1 MEGLH
6 YILVILVIVAIVC
19 AQIYIYLNTKK
30 KIAAFKSIF
39 PKSISSYSIVEID
52 IPTSVKEEDYNEEQ
66 EDDDEYEED
75 GYDDYVSVSQIEVSP
90 KNATFTEICNALNM
104 YLQKNKGAASDFHLM
119 KDVVERYCDAEEE
132 EISVQQPIPLYL
144 GLMGTMV
151 GIIVGIGF
159 IAFSGGL
166 SSDQLMGNITSLMTC
181 VAIAMGA
188 SLVGIFC
195 TTLISWN
202 SKSATTEVEANKNR
216 FYSWLQTELLPVLS
230 GNAVNALYLL
240 QQNLTTFNKTF
251 QSNISGLDN
260 ALAKVV
266 ESSKE
271 QTELISL
278 IKDIDIK
285 RVAQANITVLKE
297 LKECTGEIAV
307 FNRYLHNVSEY
318 LTAVNDLNGNI
329 NEHLNRTRAIE
340 QMGEFFEREI
350 NQVQAR
356 EQYINQVVAN
366 VDNVL
371 RRTVESL
378 EESTRERIT
387 ALRNNS
393 VSEFD
398 ALLQHY
404 ANQKEEFEQLMQ
416 GQREELAARSEE
428 TITLMKEIKNLADT
442 KSVMSQILD
451 ATKNQTIMLERLS
464 NGLRNHSNTPNA
476 VGEVESSKIEFPKS
490 ITYMVGAIMVIAVM
504 AFGLYVYNS
513 FVVKPK
519 VEVVSMISQ
528 NSQQF
533 QSAKSQVTGTEHIN
547 TSPVGSDTVQIQ

>member
-1 MEGLH
+1 MEWH
-6 YILVILVIVAIVC
+6 YILVIMVIVAIIGF
-19 AQIYIYLNTKK
+19 QIYIYLNTKK
-30 KIAAFKSIF
+30 KIDAFKSIF
-39 PKSISSYSIVEID
+39 PQSTSSYSIIEIEV
-52 IPTSVKEEDYNEEQ
+52 PTNEEYEDNKNAEYDDEEDEYDE
-66 EDDDEYEED
+66 DEY
-75 GYDDYVSVSQIEVSP
+75 DDFVNVSQIKVTA
-90 KNATFTEICNALNM
+90 KNPTLNEICNALNM

-159 IAFSGGL
+159 IAVSGGL
-166 SSDQLMGNITSLMTC
+166 SSTSLMDNITSLMTC
-181 VAIAMGA
+181 VAIAMAA

-202 SKSATTEVEANKNR
+202 SKSATTKVEADKNR

-240 QQNLTTFNKTF
+240 QQNLTTFNQTF
-251 QSNISGLDN
+251 QSNISGLDK

-297 LKECTGEIAV
+297 LKECTGEIEV

-318 LTAVNDLNGNI
+318 LTAVNELNGNI
-329 NEHLNRTRAIE
+329 NEHLNRTYAIE

-387 ALRNNS
+387 TLRNNS

-404 ANQKEEFEQLMQ
+404 AQQKTEFERQLQ
-416 GQREELAARSEE
+416 EQREEFAARSEE
-428 TITLMKEIKNLADT
+428 TITLMKEIKNLAEV
-442 KSVMSQILD
+442 KSVMSQVLE
-451 ATKNQTIMLERLS
+451 ATKNQTAAIGRLVNS
-464 NGLRNHSNTPNA
+464 LKNQPNGSYTQTA
-476 VGEVESSKIEFPKS
+476 VEPTSFNPKIELPRS
-490 ITYMVGAIMVIAVM
+490 IVYMVAVITISAV
-504 AFGLYVYNS
+504 ASLGIYIYTT
-513 FVVKPK
+513 FVEKPK
-519 VEVVSMISQ
+519 VTTITNKPISKQASIVV
-528 NSQQF
+528 
-533 QSAKSQVTGTEHIN
+533 GTDS
-547 TSPVGSDTVQIQ
+547 TSL

>member
-1 MEGLH
+1 MGLH
-6 YILVILVIVAIVC
+6 YIIVVLVIMAIIVF
-19 AQIYIYLNTKK
+19 QIYIYLNTNK
-30 KIAAFKSIF
+30 KIDAFKSIF
-39 PKSISSYSIVEID
+39 PQSTSSYSIIELE
-52 IPTSVKEEDYNEEQ
+52 IPTRNENEEY
-66 EDDDEYEED
+66 ENEKDVSDEDEYKD
-75 GYDDYVSVSQIEVSP
+75 VVNVLQIKVN
-90 KNATFTEICNALNM
+90 KNNPTLDEICNALNM

-159 IAFSGGL
+159 IAVSGGL
-166 SSDQLMGNITSLMTC
+166 SSTTLMDNITSLMTC
-181 VAIAMGA
+181 VAIAMAA

-202 SKSATTEVEANKNR
+202 SKSATTKVETNKNR

-240 QQNLTTFNKTF
+240 QQNLTTFNQTF
-251 QSNISGLDN
+251 QSNISGLDK

-278 IKDIDIK
+278 IKDIDIE
-285 RVAQANITVLKE
+285 RVAQANIIVLRE
-297 LKECTGEIAV
+297 LNECTGEIAV

-318 LTAVNDLNGNI
+318 LTAVNELNGNI
-329 NEHLNRTRAIE
+329 NEHLNRTHAIE

-387 ALRNNS
+387 VLRNNS

-404 ANQKEEFEQLMQ
+404 EQQKVEFERQLQ
-416 GQREELAARSEE
+416 EQREEFAARSEE
-428 TITLMKEIKNLADT
+428 TITLMKEIKNLAEV
-442 KSVMSQILD
+442 KSVMSQVLE
-451 ATKNQTIMLERLS
+451 ATKNQTAVIDRLANS
-464 NGLRNHSNTPNA
+464 LKNHSNGSYAQTA
-476 VGEVESSKIEFPKS
+476 VGTTSFNPKFELPRS
-490 ITYMVGAIMVIAVM
+490 IVYMVAVITISAV
-504 AFGLYVYNS
+504 ASLGIYIYTT
-513 FVVKPK
+513 FVEKPK
-519 VEVVSMISQ
+519 VTTMTNRPISKQTSSIVVTDS
-528 NSQQF
+528 
-533 QSAKSQVTGTEHIN
+533 
-547 TSPVGSDTVQIQ
+547 TSR

>member
-39 PKSISSYSIVEID
+39 PKSISSYSIVGID

-75 GYDDYVSVSQIEVSP
+75 GYDDYVSVSQIEVSS

-476 VGEVESSKIEFPKS
+476 VGDVESSKIEFPKS

-504 AFGLYVYNS
+504 ALGLYVYNS

-519 VEVVSMISQ
+519 VEVVSTISQ
-528 NSQQF
+528 NSQQI
-533 QSAKSQVTGTEHIN
+533 QSAKSQMTGTKHMN
-547 TSPVGSDTVQIQ
+547 TSSVGSDTVQIQ

>member
-1 MEGLH
+1 MEWH
-6 YILVILVIVAIVC
+6 YILVIMVIVAIIGF
-19 AQIYIYLNTKK
+19 QIYIYLNTKK
-30 KIAAFKSIF
+30 KIDAFKSIF
-39 PKSISSYSIVEID
+39 PQSTSSYSIIEIEV
-52 IPTSVKEEDYNEEQ
+52 PTNEEYEDNKNAEYDDEEDEYDE
-66 EDDDEYEED
+66 DEYED
-75 GYDDYVSVSQIEVSP
+75 FVNVSQIKVTA
-90 KNATFTEICNALNM
+90 KNPTLNEICNALNM

-159 IAFSGGL
+159 IAVSGGL
-166 SSDQLMGNITSLMTC
+166 SSTSLMDNITSLMTC
-181 VAIAMGA
+181 VAIAMAA

-202 SKSATTEVEANKNR
+202 SKSATTKVEADKNR

-240 QQNLTTFNKTF
+240 QQNLTTFNQTF
-251 QSNISGLDN
+251 QSNISGLDK

-318 LTAVNDLNGNI
+318 LTAVNELNGNI
-329 NEHLNRTRAIE
+329 NEHLNRTHAIE

-398 ALLQHY
+398 ALLRHY
-404 ANQKEEFEQLMQ
+404 AEQKEEFERMMQ
-416 GQREELAARSEE
+416 GQREEFAARSEE
-428 TITLMKEIKNLADT
+428 TITLMKEIKNLAEV
-442 KSVMSQILD
+442 KSVMSQVLE
-451 ATKNQTIMLERLS
+451 ATKNQTAAIERLANSLKNQS
-464 NGLRNHSNTPNA
+464 NGSYAQTT
-476 VGEVESSKIEFPKS
+476 VETTSFNPKIELPRS
-490 ITYMVGAIMVIAVM
+490 IVYMVAVITISAV
-504 AFGLYVYNS
+504 ASLGIYIYTT
-513 FVVKPK
+513 FVEKPK
-519 VEVVSMISQ
+519 VTTITNKSISKQASTVV
-528 NSQQF
+528 
-533 QSAKSQVTGTEHIN
+533 GTDS
-547 TSPVGSDTVQIQ
+547 TSL

>member
-1 MEGLH
+1 MELH
-6 YILVILVIVAIVC
+6 YILVVMVIVAIIGF
-19 AQIYIYLNTKK
+19 QIYIYLNTKK
-30 KIAAFKSIF
+30 KIDAFKSIF
-39 PKSISSYSIVEID
+39 PQSTSSYSIIEIEV
-52 IPTSVKEEDYNEEQ
+52 PTNEEYEDNKNAEYDDEEDEYDE
-66 EDDDEYEED
+66 DEYED
-75 GYDDYVSVSQIEVSP
+75 FVNVSQIKVTA
-90 KNATFTEICNALNM
+90 KNPTLNEICNALNM

-119 KDVVERYCDAEEE
+119 KDVVERYCDAEEV

-159 IAFSGGL
+159 IAVSGGL
-166 SSDQLMGNITSLMTC
+166 SSTSLMDNITSLMTC
-181 VAIAMGA
+181 VAIAMAA

-202 SKSATTEVEANKNR
+202 SKSATTKVEADKNR

-240 QQNLTTFNKTF
+240 QQNLTTFNQTF
-251 QSNISGLDN
+251 QSNISGLDK

-318 LTAVNDLNGNI
+318 LTAVNELNGNI
-329 NEHLNRTRAIE
+329 NEHLNRTHAIE

-404 ANQKEEFEQLMQ
+404 AQQKTEFERQLQ
-416 GQREELAARSEE
+416 EQREEFAARSEE
-428 TITLMKEIKNLADT
+428 TITLMKEIKNLAEV
-442 KSVMSQILD
+442 KSVMSQVLE
-451 ATKNQTIMLERLS
+451 ATKNQTAAIERLANS
-464 NGLRNHSNTPNA
+464 LKNQPNGSYTQTA
-476 VGEVESSKIEFPKS
+476 VEPTSFNPKIELPRS
-490 ITYMVGAIMVIAVM
+490 IVYMVAVITISAV
-504 AFGLYVYNS
+504 ASLGIYIYTT
-513 FVVKPK
+513 FVEKPK
-519 VEVVSMISQ
+519 VTTITNKPISKQASTVV
-528 NSQQF
+528 
-533 QSAKSQVTGTEHIN
+533 GTDS
-547 TSPVGSDTVQIQ
+547 TSL

>member
-1 MEGLH
+1 MEWH
-6 YILVILVIVAIVC
+6 YILVIMVIVAIIGF
-19 AQIYIYLNTKK
+19 QIYIYLNTKK
-30 KIAAFKSIF
+30 KIDAFKSIF
-39 PKSISSYSIVEID
+39 PQSTSSYSIIEIEV
-52 IPTSVKEEDYNEEQ
+52 PTNEEYEDNKNAEYDDEEDEYDE
-66 EDDDEYEED
+66 DEYED
-75 GYDDYVSVSQIEVSP
+75 FVNVSQIKVTA
-90 KNATFTEICNALNM
+90 KNPTLNEICNALNM

-159 IAFSGGL
+159 IAVSGGL
-166 SSDQLMGNITSLMTC
+166 SSTSLMDNITSLMTC
-181 VAIAMGA
+181 VAIAMAA

-202 SKSATTEVEANKNR
+202 SKSATTKVETDKNR

-240 QQNLTTFNKTF
+240 QQNLTTFNQTF
-251 QSNISGLDN
+251 QSNISGLDK

-297 LKECTGEIAV
+297 LKECTGEIEV

-318 LTAVNDLNGNI
+318 LTAVNELNGNI
-329 NEHLNRTRAIE
+329 NEHLNRTHAIE

-387 ALRNNS
+387 TLRNNS

-404 ANQKEEFEQLMQ
+404 AQQKTEFERQLQ
-416 GQREELAARSEE
+416 EQREEFAARSEE
-428 TITLMKEIKNLADT
+428 TITLMKEIKNLAEV
-442 KSVMSQILD
+442 KSVMSQVLE
-451 ATKNQTIMLERLS
+451 ATKNQTAAIERLANS
-464 NGLRNHSNTPNA
+464 LKNQPNGSYTQTA
-476 VGEVESSKIEFPKS
+476 VEPTSFNPKIELPRS
-490 ITYMVGAIMVIAVM
+490 IVYMVAVITISAV
-504 AFGLYVYNS
+504 ASLGIYIYTT
-513 FVVKPK
+513 FVEKPK
-519 VEVVSMISQ
+519 VTTITNKPISKQASIVV
-528 NSQQF
+528 
-533 QSAKSQVTGTEHIN
+533 GTDS
-547 TSPVGSDTVQIQ
+547 TSL

>member
-1 MEGLH
+1 MELH
-6 YILVILVIVAIVC
+6 YILVVLVIVAIIGF
-19 AQIYIYLNTKK
+19 QIYIYLNTKK
-30 KIAAFKSIF
+30 KIDSFKSIF
-39 PKSISSYSIVEID
+39 PQSTSSYSIIELEV
-52 IPTSVKEEDYNEEQ
+52 PVSNEY
-66 EDDDEYEED
+66 EDDEECYSIDDEEEGFDEDEYED
-75 GYDDYVSVSQIEVSP
+75 FVNVSQIKVTA
-90 KNATFTEICNALNM
+90 KNPTLNEICNALNM

-159 IAFSGGL
+159 IAVSGGL
-166 SSDQLMGNITSLMTC
+166 SSTSLMDNITSLMTC
-181 VAIAMGA
+181 VAIAMSA

-202 SKSATTEVEANKNR
+202 SKSATTKVEADKNR

-240 QQNLTTFNKTF
+240 QQNLTTFNQTF
-251 QSNISGLDN
+251 QSNISGLDK

-318 LTAVNDLNGNI
+318 LTAVNELNGNI
-329 NEHLNRTRAIE
+329 NEHLNRTHAIE

-398 ALLQHY
+398 ALLRHY
-404 ANQKEEFEQLMQ
+404 AEQKEEFERMMQ
-416 GQREELAARSEE
+416 GQREEFAARSEE
-428 TITLMKEIKNLADT
+428 TITLMKEIKNLAEV
-442 KSVMSQILD
+442 KSVMSQVLE
-451 ATKNQTIMLERLS
+451 ATKNQTAAIERLANS
-464 NGLRNHSNTPNA
+464 LKNQPNGSYTQTA
-476 VGEVESSKIEFPKS
+476 VEPTSFNPKIELPRS
-490 ITYMVGAIMVIAVM
+490 IVYMVAVITISAVTSL
-504 AFGLYVYNS
+504 GIYIYTT
-513 FVVKPK
+513 FVEKPK
-519 VEVVSMISQ
+519 VTTITNKSISKQASTVV
-528 NSQQF
+528 
-533 QSAKSQVTGTEHIN
+533 VTDS
-547 TSPVGSDTVQIQ
+547 TSL

>member
-1 MEGLH
+1 MGLH
-6 YILVILVIVAIVC
+6 YIIVVLVIMAIIVF
-19 AQIYIYLNTKK
+19 QIYIYLNTNK
-30 KIAAFKSIF
+30 KIDAFKSIF
-39 PKSISSYSIVEID
+39 PQSTSSYSIIELE
-52 IPTSVKEEDYNEEQ
+52 IPTRNENEEY
-66 EDDDEYEED
+66 ENEKDVSDEDEYKD
-75 GYDDYVSVSQIEVSP
+75 VVNVLQIKVN
-90 KNATFTEICNALNM
+90 KNNPTLDEICNALNM

-159 IAFSGGL
+159 IAVSGGL
-166 SSDQLMGNITSLMTC
+166 SSTSFMDNITSLMTC
-181 VAIAMGA
+181 VAIAMAA

-202 SKSATTEVEANKNR
+202 SKSATTKVETDKNR

-240 QQNLTTFNKTF
+240 QQNLTTFNQTF
-251 QSNISGLDN
+251 QSNISGLDK

-278 IKDIDIK
+278 IKDIDIE
-285 RVAQANITVLKE
+285 RVAQANIIVLRE
-297 LKECTGEIAV
+297 LNECTGEIAV

-318 LTAVNDLNGNI
+318 LTVVNDLNGNI
-329 NEHLNRTRAIE
+329 NEHLNRTHAIE

-387 ALRNNS
+387 ELRNNS

-404 ANQKEEFEQLMQ
+404 AQQKTEFERQLQ
-416 GQREELAARSEE
+416 EQREEFAARSEE
-428 TITLMKEIKNLADT
+428 TITLMKEIKNLAEV
-442 KSVMSQILD
+442 KSVMSQVLE
-451 ATKNQTIMLERLS
+451 ATKNQTAAIERLANS
-464 NGLRNHSNTPNA
+464 LKNQPNGSYTQTT
-476 VGEVESSKIEFPKS
+476 VETTSFNPKIELPKS
-490 ITYMVGAIMVIAVM
+490 IVYMVAVITISAV
-504 AFGLYVYNS
+504 ASLGIYIYTT
-513 FVVKPK
+513 FVEKPK
-519 VEVVSMISQ
+519 VTTMTNRPISKQTSTIVVTDS
-528 NSQQF
+528 
-533 QSAKSQVTGTEHIN
+533 
-547 TSPVGSDTVQIQ
+547 TSR

>member
-1 MEGLH
+1 MEWH
-6 YILVILVIVAIVC
+6 YILVIMVIVAIIGF
-19 AQIYIYLNTKK
+19 QIYIYLNTKK
-30 KIAAFKSIF
+30 KIDAFKSIF
-39 PKSISSYSIVEID
+39 PQSTSSYSIIEIEV
-52 IPTSVKEEDYNEEQ
+52 PTNEEYEDNKNAEYDDEEDEYDE
-66 EDDDEYEED
+66 DEYED
-75 GYDDYVSVSQIEVSP
+75 FVNVSQIKVTA
-90 KNATFTEICNALNM
+90 KNPTLNEICNALNM

-159 IAFSGGL
+159 IAVSGGL
-166 SSDQLMGNITSLMTC
+166 SSTSLMDNITSLMTC
-181 VAIAMGA
+181 VAIAMAA

-202 SKSATTEVEANKNR
+202 SKSATTKVEADKNR

-240 QQNLTTFNKTF
+240 QQNLTTFNQTF
-251 QSNISGLDN
+251 QSNISGLDK

-297 LKECTGEIAV
+297 LKECTGEIEV

-318 LTAVNDLNGNI
+318 LTAVNELNGNI
-329 NEHLNRTRAIE
+329 NEHLNRTHAIE

-387 ALRNNS
+387 TLRNNS

-404 ANQKEEFEQLMQ
+404 AQQKTEFERQLQ
-416 GQREELAARSEE
+416 EQREEFAARSEE
-428 TITLMKEIKNLADT
+428 TITLMKEIKNLAEV
-442 KSVMSQILD
+442 KSVMSQVLE
-451 ATKNQTIMLERLS
+451 ATKNQTAAIERLANS
-464 NGLRNHSNTPNA
+464 LKNQPNGSYTQTA
-476 VGEVESSKIEFPKS
+476 VEPTSFNPKIELPRS
-490 ITYMVGAIMVIAVM
+490 IVYMVAVITISAV
-504 AFGLYVYNS
+504 ASLGIYIYTT
-513 FVVKPK
+513 FVEKPK
-519 VEVVSMISQ
+519 VTTITNKPISKQASIVV
-528 NSQQF
+528 
-533 QSAKSQVTGTEHIN
+533 GTDS
-547 TSPVGSDTVQIQ
+547 TSL

>member
-19 AQIYIYLNTKK
+19 AQIYIYLNTQK
-30 KIAAFKSIF
+30 KIEAFKSIF
-39 PKSISSYSIVEID
+39 PKSISSYSIVEME
-52 IPTSVKEEDYNEEQ
+52 IPTSLKEEDLNEEQ
-66 EDDDEYEED
+66 EDNDEYEED
-75 GYDDYVSVSQIEVSP
+75 SYDGFVSVSQIKVSTE
-90 KNATFTEICNALNM
+90 NTTFAEICNALNM

-166 SSDQLMGNITSLMTC
+166 SSDELMGNITSLMTC

-195 TTLISWN
+195 TTLISWK
-202 SKSATTEVEANKNR
+202 SKSATTEVEGNKNR

-240 QQNLTTFNKTF
+240 QQNLTTFNQTF

-285 RVAQANITVLKE
+285 RVAQANITILKE
-297 LKECTGEIAV
+297 LKSCTDEITV
-307 FNRYLHNVSEY
+307 FNKYLHNVSGY
-318 LTAVNDLNGNI
+318 LAAVNALNDNI
-329 NEHLNRTRAIE
+329 NEHLNRTHAIE

-366 VDNVL
+366 IDNLL
-371 RRTVESL
+371 RRTFDTLS
-378 EESTRERIT
+378 ESTRESVT
-387 ALRNNS
+387 TLKNNS
-393 VSEFD
+393 VAEFD

-404 ANQKEEFEQLMQ
+404 ARQKEEFETLMQ
-416 GQREELAARSEE
+416 NQREELVARSQE

-464 NGLRNHSNTPNA
+464 NSIKQQPNTDYA
-476 VGEVESSKIEFPKS
+476 VEDVVSSKVEFPKS
-490 ITYMVGAIMVIAVM
+490 IVYMVASITVGVFAALGIYI
-504 AFGLYVYNS
+504 YNTF
-513 FVVKPK
+513 FV
-519 VEVVSMISQ
+519 
-528 NSQQF
+528 
-533 QSAKSQVTGTEHIN
+533 
-547 TSPVGSDTVQIQ
+547 

>member
-1 MEGLH
+1 MELH
-6 YILVILVIVAIVC
+6 YILVVMVIVAIIGF
-19 AQIYIYLNTKK
+19 QIYIYLNTKK
-30 KIAAFKSIF
+30 KIDAFKSIF
-39 PKSISSYSIVEID
+39 PQSTSSYSIIEIEV
-52 IPTSVKEEDYNEEQ
+52 PTNEEYEDNKNAEYDDEEDEYDE
-66 EDDDEYEED
+66 DEYED
-75 GYDDYVSVSQIEVSP
+75 FVNVSQIKVTA
-90 KNATFTEICNALNM
+90 KNPTLNEICNALNM

-159 IAFSGGL
+159 IAVSGGL
-166 SSDQLMGNITSLMTC
+166 SSTSLMDNITSLMTC
-181 VAIAMGA
+181 VAIAMAA

-202 SKSATTEVEANKNR
+202 SKSATTKVEADKNR

-240 QQNLTTFNKTF
+240 QQNLTTFNQTF
-251 QSNISGLDN
+251 QSNISGLDK

-318 LTAVNDLNGNI
+318 LTAVNELNGNI
-329 NEHLNRTRAIE
+329 NEHLNRTHAIE

-398 ALLQHY
+398 ALLRHY
-404 ANQKEEFEQLMQ
+404 AEQKEEFERMMQ
-416 GQREELAARSEE
+416 GQREEFAARSEE
-428 TITLMKEIKNLADT
+428 TITLMKEIKNLAEV
-442 KSVMSQILD
+442 KSVMSQVLE
-451 ATKNQTIMLERLS
+451 ATKNQTAAIERLANSLKNQS
-464 NGLRNHSNTPNA
+464 NGLSTQTA
-476 VGEVESSKIEFPKS
+476 VDTTGFSPKIELPKS
-490 ITYMVGAIMVIAVM
+490 MVYMVAVITISAV
-504 AFGLYVYNS
+504 ASLGIYIYTT
-513 FVVKPK
+513 FVEKPK
-519 VEVVSMISQ
+519 VTTMTNGSISKQANTIVVTDS
-528 NSQQF
+528 
-533 QSAKSQVTGTEHIN
+533 
-547 TSPVGSDTVQIQ
+547 TSL

>member
-1 MEGLH
+1 MEWH
-6 YILVILVIVAIVC
+6 YILVIMVIVAIIGF
-19 AQIYIYLNTKK
+19 QIYIYLNTKK
-30 KIAAFKSIF
+30 KIDAFKSIF
-39 PKSISSYSIVEID
+39 PQSTSSYSIIEIEV
-52 IPTSVKEEDYNEEQ
+52 PTNEEYEDNKNAEYDDEEDEY
-66 EDDDEYEED
+66 DEYEYED
-75 GYDDYVSVSQIEVSP
+75 FVNVSQIKVTA
-90 KNATFTEICNALNM
+90 KNPTLNEICNALNM

-159 IAFSGGL
+159 IAVSGGL
-166 SSDQLMGNITSLMTC
+166 SSTSLMDNITSLMTC
-181 VAIAMGA
+181 VAIAMAA

-202 SKSATTEVEANKNR
+202 SKSATTKVEADKNR

-240 QQNLTTFNKTF
+240 QQNLTTFNQTF
-251 QSNISGLDN
+251 QSNISGLDK

-297 LKECTGEIAV
+297 LKECTGEIEV

-318 LTAVNDLNGNI
+318 LTAVNELNGNI
-329 NEHLNRTRAIE
+329 NEHLNRTHAIE

-378 EESTRERIT
+378 EESTRESIT
-387 ALRNNS
+387 TLRNNS

-398 ALLQHY
+398 ALLRHY
-404 ANQKEEFEQLMQ
+404 AEQKEEFERMMQ
-416 GQREELAARSEE
+416 GQREEFAARSEE
-428 TITLMKEIKNLADT
+428 TITLMKEIKNLAEV
-442 KSVMSQILD
+442 KSVMSQVLE
-451 ATKNQTIMLERLS
+451 ATKNQTAAIERLANS
-464 NGLRNHSNTPNA
+464 LKNQPNGSYTQTA
-476 VGEVESSKIEFPKS
+476 VEPTSFNPKIELPRS
-490 ITYMVGAIMVIAVM
+490 IVYMVAVITISAV
-504 AFGLYVYNS
+504 ASLGIYIYTT
-513 FVVKPK
+513 FVEKPK
-519 VEVVSMISQ
+519 VTTMTNGSISKQANTIVVTDSISL
-528 NSQQF
+528 
-533 QSAKSQVTGTEHIN
+533 
-547 TSPVGSDTVQIQ
+547 

>member
-1 MEGLH
+1 MEWH
-6 YILVILVIVAIVC
+6 YILVVMVIVAIIGV
-19 AQIYIYLNTKK
+19 QIYIYLNTKK
-30 KIAAFKSIF
+30 KIDAFKSIF
-39 PKSISSYSIVEID
+39 PQSTSSYSIIEIEV
-52 IPTSVKEEDYNEEQ
+52 PTNQEYENNKNAENEDEEDEYD
-66 EDDDEYEED
+66 EDENEYED
-75 GYDDYVSVSQIEVSP
+75 FVNVSQIKVTV
-90 KNATFTEICNALNM
+90 KNPTLDEICNALNM

-159 IAFSGGL
+159 IAVSGGL
-166 SSDQLMGNITSLMTC
+166 SSTSLMDNITSLMTC
-181 VAIAMGA
+181 VAIAMAA

-202 SKSATTEVEANKNR
+202 SKSATTKVEADKNR
-216 FYSWLQTELLPVLS
+216 FYSWLQTELMPVLS

-240 QQNLTTFNKTF
+240 QQNLTTFNQTF
-251 QSNISGLDN
+251 QSNISGLDK

-278 IKDIDIK
+278 IKDIDIT

-307 FNRYLHNVSEY
+307 FNGYLHNVSEY
-318 LTAVNDLNGNI
+318 LTAVNELNGNI
-329 NEHLNRTRAIE
+329 NEHLNRTHAIE
-340 QMGEFFEREI
+340 HMGEFFEREI

-404 ANQKEEFEQLMQ
+404 ANQKEEFERLMQ
-416 GQREELAARSEE
+416 GQREEFAARSEE
-428 TITLMKEIKNLADT
+428 TITLMKEIKNLAEV
-442 KSVMSQILD
+442 KSVMSQVLE
-451 ATKNQTIMLERLS
+451 ATKNQTAVIERLTNSLKNQS
-464 NGLRNHSNTPNA
+464 NGLYAQTA
-476 VGEVESSKIEFPKS
+476 VETTSFNSKIELPRS
-490 ITYMVGAIMVIAVM
+490 IVYMIAVITIS
-504 AFGLYVYNS
+504 AVASLGIYIYTT
-513 FVVKPK
+513 FVEKPK
-519 VEVVSMISQ
+519 ATTMTNRPIPKQESTVVI
-528 NSQQF
+528 
-533 QSAKSQVTGTEHIN
+533 TDL
-547 TSPVGSDTVQIQ
+547 TSL

>member
-1 MEGLH
+1 MEWH
-6 YILVILVIVAIVC
+6 YILVVMVIVAIIGF
-19 AQIYIYLNTKK
+19 QIYIYLNTKK
-30 KIAAFKSIF
+30 KIDAFKSIF
-39 PKSISSYSIVEID
+39 PQSTSSYSIIELEV
-52 IPTSVKEEDYNEEQ
+52 PTNEEYEENKNADYDD
-66 EDDDEYEED
+66 EDEYDEDEYED
-75 GYDDYVSVSQIEVSP
+75 FVNVSQIKVTV
-90 KNATFTEICNALNM
+90 KNPILDEICNALNM

-159 IAFSGGL
+159 IAVSGGL
-166 SSDQLMGNITSLMTC
+166 SSTSLMDNITSLMTC
-181 VAIAMGA
+181 VAIAMAA

-202 SKSATTEVEANKNR
+202 SKSATTKVEADKNR

-240 QQNLTTFNKTF
+240 QQNLTTFNQTF
-251 QSNISGLDN
+251 QSNIAGLDK

-297 LKECTGEIAV
+297 LKECTGEIEV

-318 LTAVNDLNGNI
+318 LTAVNELNGNI
-329 NEHLNRTRAIE
+329 NEHLNRTHAIE

-387 ALRNNS
+387 TLRNNS

-404 ANQKEEFEQLMQ
+404 AQQKTEFERQLQ
-416 GQREELAARSEE
+416 EQREEFAARSEE
-428 TITLMKEIKNLADT
+428 TITLMKEIKNLAEV
-442 KSVMSQILD
+442 KSVMSQVLE
-451 ATKNQTIMLERLS
+451 ATKNQTAAIERLASSLKNQS
-464 NGLRNHSNTPNA
+464 NGSYAQTT
-476 VGEVESSKIEFPKS
+476 VETTSFNPKIELPRS
-490 ITYMVGAIMVIAVM
+490 IVYMVAVITISAV
-504 AFGLYVYNS
+504 ASLGIYIYTT
-513 FVVKPK
+513 FVEKPK
-519 VEVVSMISQ
+519 VTTITNKPISKQASTVV
-528 NSQQF
+528 
-533 QSAKSQVTGTEHIN
+533 GTDS
-547 TSPVGSDTVQIQ
+547 TSL

>member
-1 MEGLH
+1 MGLH
-6 YILVILVIVAIVC
+6 YILVVLVIVAIIGF
-19 AQIYIYLNTKK
+19 QIYIYLNTKK
-30 KIAAFKSIF
+30 KIDAFKSIF
-39 PKSISSYSIVEID
+39 PQSTSSYSIIEIEV
-52 IPTSVKEEDYNEEQ
+52 PTN
-66 EDDDEYEED
+66 DEYEENKNADCDDEED
-75 GYDDYVSVSQIEVSP
+75 GYDEDEYEDFVNVSQIKVTAENP
-90 KNATFTEICNALNM
+90 TLNEICNALNM

-159 IAFSGGL
+159 IAVSGGL
-166 SSDQLMGNITSLMTC
+166 SSTSLMDNITSLMTC
-181 VAIAMGA
+181 VAIAMAA

-195 TTLISWN
+195 TTLISWS
-202 SKSATTEVEANKNR
+202 SKSATTKVEADKNR

-240 QQNLTTFNKTF
+240 QQNLTTFNQTF
-251 QSNISGLDN
+251 QSNISGLDK

-318 LTAVNDLNGNI
+318 LTAVNELNGNI
-329 NEHLNRTRAIE
+329 NEHLNRTHAIE

-366 VDNVL
+366 VDNAL
-371 RRTVESL
+371 RKTVENL
-378 EESTRERIT
+378 EERTKERIT
-387 ALRNNS
+387 TLKNS
-393 VSEFD
+393 SVEEFD
-398 ALLQHY
+398 ALLKHF
-404 ANQKEEFEQLMQ
+404 ADQKAEFERQLQ
-416 GQREELAARSEE
+416 EQREEFAARSEE
-428 TITLMKEIKNLADT
+428 TITLMKEIKNLAEV
-442 KSVMSQILD
+442 KSVMSQVLE
-451 ATKNQTIMLERLS
+451 ATKNQTAAIERLS
-464 NGLRNHSNTPNA
+464 NSLKNHSNGSYTQTA
-476 VGEVESSKIEFPKS
+476 VETKSFNPKIELPRS
-490 ITYMVGAIMVIAVM
+490 IVYMVAVITISAV
-504 AFGLYVYNS
+504 ASLGIYIYTT
-513 FVVKPK
+513 FVEKPK
-519 VEVVSMISQ
+519 VATMANSPISKQASTIVVADS
-528 NSQQF
+528 
-533 QSAKSQVTGTEHIN
+533 
-547 TSPVGSDTVQIQ
+547 TSL

>member
-1 MEGLH
+1 VSDE
-6 YILVILVIVAIVC
+6 
-19 AQIYIYLNTKK
+19 
-30 KIAAFKSIF
+30 
-39 PKSISSYSIVEID
+39 
-52 IPTSVKEEDYNEEQ
+52 
-66 EDDDEYEED
+66 DEYKD
-75 GYDDYVSVSQIEVSP
+75 AVKVLQIKVN
-90 KNATFTEICNALNM
+90 KNNPTLDEICNALNM

-159 IAFSGGL
+159 IAVSGGL
-166 SSDQLMGNITSLMTC
+166 SSTTLMDNITSLMTC
-181 VAIAMGA
+181 VAIAMAA

-202 SKSATTEVEANKNR
+202 SKSATTKVEADKNR

-240 QQNLTTFNKTF
+240 QQNLTTFNQTF
-251 QSNISGLDN
+251 QSNISGLDK

-297 LKECTGEIAV
+297 LKECTGEIEV

-318 LTAVNDLNGNI
+318 LTAVNELNGNI
-329 NEHLNRTRAIE
+329 NEHLNRTHAIE

-387 ALRNNS
+387 TLRNNS

-404 ANQKEEFEQLMQ
+404 AQQKTEFERQLQ
-416 GQREELAARSEE
+416 EQREEFAARSEE
-428 TITLMKEIKNLADT
+428 TITLMKEIKNLAEV
-442 KSVMSQILD
+442 KSVMSQVLE
-451 ATKNQTIMLERLS
+451 ATKNQTAAIERLANS
-464 NGLRNHSNTPNA
+464 LKNQPNGSYTQTA
-476 VGEVESSKIEFPKS
+476 VEPTSFNPKIELPRS
-490 ITYMVGAIMVIAVM
+490 IVYMVAVITISAV
-504 AFGLYVYNS
+504 ASLGIYIYTT
-513 FVVKPK
+513 FVEKPK
-519 VEVVSMISQ
+519 VTTITNKPISKQASIVV
-528 NSQQF
+528 
-533 QSAKSQVTGTEHIN
+533 GTDS
-547 TSPVGSDTVQIQ
+547 TSL

>member
-1 MEGLH
+1 MGLH
-6 YILVILVIVAIVC
+6 YILVVLVIVVIIGF
-19 AQIYIYLNTKK
+19 QIYIYLNTKK
-30 KIAAFKSIF
+30 KIDAFKSIF
-39 PKSISSYSIVEID
+39 PQSTSSYSIIEIEV
-52 IPTSVKEEDYNEEQ
+52 PTN
-66 EDDDEYEED
+66 DEYEENKNVD
-75 GYDDYVSVSQIEVSP
+75 CDDEEDEYDENEYEDFVNVSQIKVTAENP
-90 KNATFTEICNALNM
+90 TLNEICNALNM

-159 IAFSGGL
+159 IAVSGGL
-166 SSDQLMGNITSLMTC
+166 SSTSLMDNITSLMTC
-181 VAIAMGA
+181 VAIAMAA

-202 SKSATTEVEANKNR
+202 SKSATTKVEADKNR

-240 QQNLTTFNKTF
+240 QQNLTTFNQTF

-278 IKDIDIK
+278 IRDIDIQ
-285 RVAQANITVLKE
+285 RVAQANITVLRE
-297 LKECTGEIAV
+297 LRGCTGEIAV
-307 FNRYLHNVSEY
+307 FNQYLHNVSDY
-318 LTAVNDLNGNI
+318 LTAVNELNGNI
-329 NEHLNRTRAIE
+329 NEHLNRTHAIE

-371 RRTVESL
+371 RRTFENL

-387 ALRNNS
+387 TLRNCS
-393 VSEFD
+393 VTEFD
-398 ALLQHY
+398 ALLRHFEE
-404 ANQKEEFEQLMQ
+404 QKQEFARLLQEQ
-416 GQREELAARSEE
+416 RDEFATRSEE
-428 TITLMKEIKNLADT
+428 TITLMKEIKNLAEV
-442 KSVMSQILD
+442 KSVMSQVLE
-451 ATKNQTIMLERLS
+451 ATKNQTNAIERLANS
-464 NGLRNHSNTPNA
+464 LRNHSNDPHMSTA
-476 VGEVESSKIEFPKS
+476 VGATDISPKIELPKS
-490 ITYMVGAIMVIAVM
+490 IVYMVAVITISAV
-504 AFGLYVYNS
+504 ASLGIYIYTT
-513 FVVKPK
+513 FVEKPK
-519 VEVVSMISQ
+519 VATMANSPISKQASTIVVADS
-528 NSQQF
+528 
-533 QSAKSQVTGTEHIN
+533 
-547 TSPVGSDTVQIQ
+547 TSL

>member
-1 MEGLH
+1 M
-6 YILVILVIVAIVC
+6 VIVAIIGF
-19 AQIYIYLNTKK
+19 QIYIYLNTKK
-30 KIAAFKSIF
+30 KIDAFKSIF
-39 PKSISSYSIVEID
+39 PQSTSSYSIIEIEV
-52 IPTSVKEEDYNEEQ
+52 PTNEEYEDNKNAEYDDEEDEYDE
-66 EDDDEYEED
+66 DEYED
-75 GYDDYVSVSQIEVSP
+75 FVNVSQIKVTA
-90 KNATFTEICNALNM
+90 KNPTLNEICNALNM

-159 IAFSGGL
+159 IAVSGGL
-166 SSDQLMGNITSLMTC
+166 SSTSLMDNITSLMTC
-181 VAIAMGA
+181 VAIAMAA

-202 SKSATTEVEANKNR
+202 SKSATTKVEADKNR

-240 QQNLTTFNKTF
+240 QQNLTTFNQTF
-251 QSNISGLDN
+251 QSNISGLDK

-297 LKECTGEIAV
+297 LKECTGEIEV

-318 LTAVNDLNGNI
+318 LTAVNELNGNI
-329 NEHLNRTRAIE
+329 NEHLNRTHAIE

-387 ALRNNS
+387 TLRNNS

-404 ANQKEEFEQLMQ
+404 AQQKTEFERQLQ
-416 GQREELAARSEE
+416 EQREEFAARSEE
-428 TITLMKEIKNLADT
+428 TITLMKEIKNLAEV
-442 KSVMSQILD
+442 KSVMSQVLE
-451 ATKNQTIMLERLS
+451 ATKNQTAAIERLVNS
-464 NGLRNHSNTPNA
+464 LKNQPNGSYTQTA
-476 VGEVESSKIEFPKS
+476 VEPTSFNPKIELPRS
-490 ITYMVGAIMVIAVM
+490 IVYMVAVITISAV
-504 AFGLYVYNS
+504 ASLGIYIYTT
-513 FVVKPK
+513 FVEKPK
-519 VEVVSMISQ
+519 VTTITNKPISKQASIVV
-528 NSQQF
+528 
-533 QSAKSQVTGTEHIN
+533 GTDS
-547 TSPVGSDTVQIQ
+547 TSL

>member
-1 MEGLH
+1 MELH
-6 YILVILVIVAIVC
+6 YILVVMVIVAIIGF
-19 AQIYIYLNTKK
+19 QIYIYLNTKK
-30 KIAAFKSIF
+30 KIDAFKSIF
-39 PKSISSYSIVEID
+39 PQSTSSYSIIEIEV
-52 IPTSVKEEDYNEEQ
+52 PTNEGYEDNKNAEYGDEEDEYDE
-66 EDDDEYEED
+66 DEYED
-75 GYDDYVSVSQIEVSP
+75 FVNVSQIKVTA
-90 KNATFTEICNALNM
+90 KNPTLNEICNALNM

-159 IAFSGGL
+159 IAVSGGL
-166 SSDQLMGNITSLMTC
+166 SSTSLMDNITSLMTC
-181 VAIAMGA
+181 VAIAMAA

-202 SKSATTEVEANKNR
+202 SKSATTKVEADKNR

-240 QQNLTTFNKTF
+240 QQNLTTFNQTF
-251 QSNISGLDN
+251 QSNISGLDK

-318 LTAVNDLNGNI
+318 LTAVNELNGNI
-329 NEHLNRTRAIE
+329 NEHLNRTHAIE

-387 ALRNNS
+387 TLRNNS

-404 ANQKEEFEQLMQ
+404 AQQKTEFERQLQ
-416 GQREELAARSEE
+416 EQREEFAARSEE
-428 TITLMKEIKNLADT
+428 TITLMKEIKNLAEV
-442 KSVMSQILD
+442 KSVMSQVLE
-451 ATKNQTIMLERLS
+451 ATKNQTAAIELLANS
-464 NGLRNHSNTPNA
+464 LKNQPNGSYAQTT
-476 VGEVESSKIEFPKS
+476 VETKSFNPKIELPRS
-490 ITYMVGAIMVIAVM
+490 IVYMVAVITISAV
-504 AFGLYVYNS
+504 ASLGIYIYTT
-513 FVVKPK
+513 FVEKPK
-519 VEVVSMISQ
+519 VTTITNKPISKQASIVV
-528 NSQQF
+528 
-533 QSAKSQVTGTEHIN
+533 GTDS
-547 TSPVGSDTVQIQ
+547 TSL

>member
-1 MEGLH
+1 MEWH
-6 YILVILVIVAIVC
+6 YILVIMVIVAIIGF
-19 AQIYIYLNTKK
+19 QIYIYLNTKK
-30 KIAAFKSIF
+30 KIDAFKSIF
-39 PKSISSYSIVEID
+39 PQSTSSYSIIEIEV
-52 IPTSVKEEDYNEEQ
+52 PTNEEYEDNKNAEYDDEEDEYDE
-66 EDDDEYEED
+66 DEYED
-75 GYDDYVSVSQIEVSP
+75 FVNVSQIKVTA
-90 KNATFTEICNALNM
+90 KNPTLNEICNALNM

-159 IAFSGGL
+159 IAVSGGL
-166 SSDQLMGNITSLMTC
+166 SSTSLMDNITSLMTC
-181 VAIAMGA
+181 VAIAMAA

-202 SKSATTEVEANKNR
+202 SKSATTKVEADKNR

-240 QQNLTTFNKTF
+240 QQNLTTFNQTF
-251 QSNISGLDN
+251 QSNISGLDK

-297 LKECTGEIAV
+297 LKECTGEIEV

-318 LTAVNDLNGNI
+318 LTAVNELNGNI
-329 NEHLNRTRAIE
+329 NEHLNRTHAIE

-387 ALRNNS
+387 TLRNNS

-404 ANQKEEFEQLMQ
+404 AQQKTEFERQLQ
-416 GQREELAARSEE
+416 EQREEFAARSEE
-428 TITLMKEIKNLADT
+428 TITLMKEIKNLAEV
-442 KSVMSQILD
+442 KSVMSQVLE
-451 ATKNQTIMLERLS
+451 ATKNQTAAIERLVNS
-464 NGLRNHSNTPNA
+464 LKNQPNGSYTQTA
-476 VGEVESSKIEFPKS
+476 VEPTSFNPKIELPRS
-490 ITYMVGAIMVIAVM
+490 IVYMVAVITISAV
-504 AFGLYVYNS
+504 ASLGIYIYTT
-513 FVVKPK
+513 FVEKPK
-519 VEVVSMISQ
+519 VTTITNKPISKQASIVV
-528 NSQQF
+528 
-533 QSAKSQVTGTEHIN
+533 GTDS
-547 TSPVGSDTVQIQ
+547 TSL

>member
-1 MEGLH
+1 MGLH
-6 YILVILVIVAIVC
+6 YIIVVLVIMAIIVF
-19 AQIYIYLNTKK
+19 QIYIYLNTNK
-30 KIAAFKSIF
+30 KIDAFKSIF
-39 PKSISSYSIVEID
+39 PQSTSSYSIIELE
-52 IPTSVKEEDYNEEQ
+52 IPTRNENEEY
-66 EDDDEYEED
+66 ENEKDVSDEDEYKD
-75 GYDDYVSVSQIEVSP
+75 VVNVLQIKVN
-90 KNATFTEICNALNM
+90 KNNPTLDEICNALNM

-159 IAFSGGL
+159 IAVSGGL
-166 SSDQLMGNITSLMTC
+166 SSTSLMDNITSLMTC
-181 VAIAMGA
+181 VAIAMAA

-202 SKSATTEVEANKNR
+202 SKSATTKVEADKNR

-240 QQNLTTFNKTF
+240 QQNLTTFNQTF
-251 QSNISGLDN
+251 QSNISGLDK

-318 LTAVNDLNGNI
+318 LTAVNELNGNI
-329 NEHLNRTRAIE
+329 NEHLNRTHAIE

-398 ALLQHY
+398 ALLRHY
-404 ANQKEEFEQLMQ
+404 AEQKEEFERMMQ
-416 GQREELAARSEE
+416 GQREEFAARSEE
-428 TITLMKEIKNLADT
+428 TITLMKEIKNLAEV
-442 KSVMSQILD
+442 KSVMSQVLE
-451 ATKNQTIMLERLS
+451 ATKNQTAAIERLANSLKNQS
-464 NGLRNHSNTPNA
+464 NGSYTQTA
-476 VGEVESSKIEFPKS
+476 VETTSFNPKIELPRS
-490 ITYMVGAIMVIAVM
+490 IIYMVAVIAISAV
-504 AFGLYVYNS
+504 ASLGIYIYTT
-513 FVVKPK
+513 FVEKPK
-519 VEVVSMISQ
+519 VTTITNKPISKQASTVV
-528 NSQQF
+528 
-533 QSAKSQVTGTEHIN
+533 GTDS
-547 TSPVGSDTVQIQ
+547 TSL

>member
-1 MEGLH
+1 M
-6 YILVILVIVAIVC
+6 VIVAIIGF
-19 AQIYIYLNTKK
+19 QIYIYLNTKK
-30 KIAAFKSIF
+30 KIDAFKSIF
-39 PKSISSYSIVEID
+39 PQSTSSYSIIEIEV
-52 IPTSVKEEDYNEEQ
+52 PTNEEY
-66 EDDDEYEED
+66 EDNKNAEYDDKEDEYDEDEYED
-75 GYDDYVSVSQIEVSP
+75 FVNVSQIKVTA
-90 KNATFTEICNALNM
+90 KNPTLNEICNALNM

-119 KDVVERYCDAEEE
+119 KDVVERYCDAEEV

-159 IAFSGGL
+159 IAVSGGL
-166 SSDQLMGNITSLMTC
+166 SSTSLMDNITSLMTC
-181 VAIAMGA
+181 VAIAMAA

-202 SKSATTEVEANKNR
+202 SKSATTKVEADKNR

-240 QQNLTTFNKTF
+240 QQNLTTFNQTF
-251 QSNISGLDN
+251 QSNISGLDK

-318 LTAVNDLNGNI
+318 LTAVNELNGNI
-329 NEHLNRTRAIE
+329 NEHLNRTHAIE

-404 ANQKEEFEQLMQ
+404 AQQKTEFERQLQ
-416 GQREELAARSEE
+416 EQREEFAARSEE
-428 TITLMKEIKNLADT
+428 TITLMKEIKNLAEV
-442 KSVMSQILD
+442 KSVMSQVLE
-451 ATKNQTIMLERLS
+451 ATKNQTAAIERLANS
-464 NGLRNHSNTPNA
+464 LKNQPNGSYTQTA
-476 VGEVESSKIEFPKS
+476 VEPTSFNPKIELPRS
-490 ITYMVGAIMVIAVM
+490 IVYMVAVITISAV
-504 AFGLYVYNS
+504 ASLGIYIYTT
-513 FVVKPK
+513 FVEKPK
-519 VEVVSMISQ
+519 VTTITNKPISKQASTVV
-528 NSQQF
+528 
-533 QSAKSQVTGTEHIN
+533 GTDS
-547 TSPVGSDTVQIQ
+547 TSL

>member
-1 MEGLH
+1 MGLH
-6 YILVILVIVAIVC
+6 YILVVLVIVAIIGF
-19 AQIYIYLNTKK
+19 QIYIYLNTKK
-30 KIAAFKSIF
+30 KIDAFKSIF
-39 PKSISSYSIVEID
+39 PQSTSSYSIIEIEV
-52 IPTSVKEEDYNEEQ
+52 PTN
-66 EDDDEYEED
+66 DEYEENKNADCDDEED
-75 GYDDYVSVSQIEVSP
+75 GYDEDEYEDFVNVSQIKVTAENP
-90 KNATFTEICNALNM
+90 TLNEICNALNM

-159 IAFSGGL
+159 IAVSGGL
-166 SSDQLMGNITSLMTC
+166 SSTSLMDNITSLMTC
-181 VAIAMGA
+181 VAIAMAA

-195 TTLISWN
+195 TTLISWS
-202 SKSATTEVEANKNR
+202 SKSATTKVEADKNR

-240 QQNLTTFNKTF
+240 QQNLTTFNQTF
-251 QSNISGLDN
+251 QSNISGLDK

-318 LTAVNDLNGNI
+318 LTAVNELNGNI
-329 NEHLNRTRAIE
+329 NEHLNRTHAIE

-366 VDNVL
+366 VDNAL
-371 RRTVESL
+371 RKTVENL
-378 EESTRERIT
+378 EESTKERIT
-387 ALRNNS
+387 TLKNS
-393 VSEFD
+393 SVEEFD
-398 ALLQHY
+398 ALLKHF
-404 ANQKEEFEQLMQ
+404 ADQKAEFERQLQ
-416 GQREELAARSEE
+416 EQREEFAARSEE
-428 TITLMKEIKNLADT
+428 TITLMKEIKNLAEV
-442 KSVMSQILD
+442 KSVMSQVLE
-451 ATKNQTIMLERLS
+451 ATKNQTAAIERLANS
-464 NGLRNHSNTPNA
+464 LKNQPNGSYTQTA
-476 VGEVESSKIEFPKS
+476 VEPTSFNPKIELPRS
-490 ITYMVGAIMVIAVM
+490 IVYMVAVITISVVASL
-504 AFGLYVYNS
+504 GIYIYTT
-513 FVVKPK
+513 FVEKPK
-519 VEVVSMISQ
+519 VTTITNKPISKQASTVVVADS
-528 NSQQF
+528 
-533 QSAKSQVTGTEHIN
+533 
-547 TSPVGSDTVQIQ
+547 TSL

>member
-1 MEGLH
+1 MELH
-6 YILVILVIVAIVC
+6 YILVVLVIVAIIGF
-19 AQIYIYLNTKK
+19 QIYIYLNTKK
-30 KIAAFKSIF
+30 KIDAFKSIF
-39 PKSISSYSIVEID
+39 PQSTSSYSIIEIEV
-52 IPTSVKEEDYNEEQ
+52 PTNEEY
-66 EDDDEYEED
+66 EDNKNAEYDDEEDEYEED
-75 GYDDYVSVSQIEVSP
+75 EYEDFVNVSQIKVTA
-90 KNATFTEICNALNM
+90 KNPTLNEICNALNM

-159 IAFSGGL
+159 IAVSGGL
-166 SSDQLMGNITSLMTC
+166 SSTSLMDNITSLMTC
-181 VAIAMGA
+181 VAIAMAA

-202 SKSATTEVEANKNR
+202 SKSATTKVEADKNR

-240 QQNLTTFNKTF
+240 QQNLTTFNQTF
-251 QSNISGLDN
+251 QSNISGLDK

-318 LTAVNDLNGNI
+318 LTAVNELNGNI
-329 NEHLNRTRAIE
+329 NEHLNRTHAIE

-404 ANQKEEFEQLMQ
+404 AQQKTEFERQLQ
-416 GQREELAARSEE
+416 EQREEFAARSEE
-428 TITLMKEIKNLADT
+428 TITLMKEIKNLAEV
-442 KSVMSQILD
+442 KSVMSQVLE
-451 ATKNQTIMLERLS
+451 ATKNQTSAIERLTNSLKNQS
-464 NGLRNHSNTPNA
+464 NGSYAQTT
-476 VGEVESSKIEFPKS
+476 VETTSFNPKIELPRS
-490 ITYMVGAIMVIAVM
+490 IVYMVAVITISAV
-504 AFGLYVYNS
+504 ASLGIYIYTT
-513 FVVKPK
+513 FVEKPK
-519 VEVVSMISQ
+519 VTTITDKPISKQASTVV
-528 NSQQF
+528 
-533 QSAKSQVTGTEHIN
+533 GTDS
-547 TSPVGSDTVQIQ
+547 TSL

>member
-1 MEGLH
+1 MELH
-6 YILVILVIVAIVC
+6 YILVVMVIVAIIGF
-19 AQIYIYLNTKK
+19 QIYIYLNTKK
-30 KIAAFKSIF
+30 KIDAFKSIF
-39 PKSISSYSIVEID
+39 PQSISSYSIIEIEV
-52 IPTSVKEEDYNEEQ
+52 PTNEEY
-66 EDDDEYEED
+66 EDNKNAEYDDEDEYEYED
-75 GYDDYVSVSQIEVSP
+75 FVNVSQIKVTA
-90 KNATFTEICNALNM
+90 KNPTLNEICNALNM

-159 IAFSGGL
+159 IAVSGGL
-166 SSDQLMGNITSLMTC
+166 SSTSLMDNITSLMTC
-181 VAIAMGA
+181 VAIAMAA

-202 SKSATTEVEANKNR
+202 SKSATTKVEADKNR

-240 QQNLTTFNKTF
+240 QQNLTTFNQTF
-251 QSNISGLDN
+251 QSNISGLDK

-318 LTAVNDLNGNI
+318 LTAVNELNGNI
-329 NEHLNRTRAIE
+329 NEHLNRTHAIE

-398 ALLQHY
+398 ALLRHY
-404 ANQKEEFEQLMQ
+404 AEQKEEFERMMQ
-416 GQREELAARSEE
+416 GQREEFAARSEE
-428 TITLMKEIKNLADT
+428 TITLMKEIKNLAEV
-442 KSVMSQILD
+442 KSVMSQVLE
-451 ATKNQTIMLERLS
+451 ATKNQTAAIERLANSLKNQS
-464 NGLRNHSNTPNA
+464 NGSYTQTA
-476 VGEVESSKIEFPKS
+476 VETTSFNPKIELPRS
-490 ITYMVGAIMVIAVM
+490 IIYMVAVITISAV
-504 AFGLYVYNS
+504 ASLGIYIYTT
-513 FVVKPK
+513 FVEKPK
-519 VEVVSMISQ
+519 VTTITNKSISKQASTVV
-528 NSQQF
+528 
-533 QSAKSQVTGTEHIN
+533 VTDS
-547 TSPVGSDTVQIQ
+547 TSL

>member
-1 MEGLH
+1 M
-6 YILVILVIVAIVC
+6 VIVAIIGF
-19 AQIYIYLNTKK
+19 QIYIYLNTKK
-30 KIAAFKSIF
+30 KIDAFKSIF
-39 PKSISSYSIVEID
+39 PQSTSSYSIIEIEV
-52 IPTSVKEEDYNEEQ
+52 PTNEEYEDNKNAEYDDEEDEYDE
-66 EDDDEYEED
+66 DEYED
-75 GYDDYVSVSQIEVSP
+75 FVNVSQIKVTA
-90 KNATFTEICNALNM
+90 KNPTLNEICNALNM

-159 IAFSGGL
+159 IAVSGGL
-166 SSDQLMGNITSLMTC
+166 SSTSLMDNITSLMTC
-181 VAIAMGA
+181 VAIAMAA

-202 SKSATTEVEANKNR
+202 SKSATTKVEADKNR

-240 QQNLTTFNKTF
+240 QQNLTTFNQTF
-251 QSNISGLDN
+251 QSNISGLDK

-297 LKECTGEIAV
+297 LKECTGEIEV

-318 LTAVNDLNGNI
+318 LTAVNELNGNI
-329 NEHLNRTRAIE
+329 NEHLNRTHAIE

-387 ALRNNS
+387 TLRNNS

-404 ANQKEEFEQLMQ
+404 AQQKTEFERQLQ
-416 GQREELAARSEE
+416 EQREEFAARSEE
-428 TITLMKEIKNLADT
+428 TITLMKEIKNLAEV
-442 KSVMSQILD
+442 KSVMSQVLE
-451 ATKNQTIMLERLS
+451 ATKNQTAAIERLANS
-464 NGLRNHSNTPNA
+464 LKNQPNGSYTQTA
-476 VGEVESSKIEFPKS
+476 VEPTSFNPKIELPRS
-490 ITYMVGAIMVIAVM
+490 IVYMVAVITISAV
-504 AFGLYVYNS
+504 ASLGIYIYTT
-513 FVVKPK
+513 FVEKPK
-519 VEVVSMISQ
+519 VTTITNKPISKQASIVV
-528 NSQQF
+528 
-533 QSAKSQVTGTEHIN
+533 GTDS
-547 TSPVGSDTVQIQ
+547 TSL

>member
-1 MEGLH
+1 MELH
-6 YILVILVIVAIVC
+6 YILVVMVIVAIIGF
-19 AQIYIYLNTKK
+19 QIYIYLNTKK
-30 KIAAFKSIF
+30 KIDAFKSIF
-39 PKSISSYSIVEID
+39 PQSTSSYSIIEIEV
-52 IPTSVKEEDYNEEQ
+52 PTNEEY
-66 EDDDEYEED
+66 EDNKNAEYDDKEDEYDEDEYED
-75 GYDDYVSVSQIEVSP
+75 FVNVSQIKVTA
-90 KNATFTEICNALNM
+90 KNPTLNEICNALNM

-119 KDVVERYCDAEEE
+119 KDVVERYCDAEEV

-159 IAFSGGL
+159 IAVSGGL
-166 SSDQLMGNITSLMTC
+166 SSTSLMDNITSLMTC
-181 VAIAMGA
+181 VAIAMAA

-202 SKSATTEVEANKNR
+202 SKSATTKVEADKNR

-240 QQNLTTFNKTF
+240 QQNLTTFNQTF
-251 QSNISGLDN
+251 QSNISGLDK

-318 LTAVNDLNGNI
+318 LTAVNELNGNI
-329 NEHLNRTRAIE
+329 NEHLNRTHAIE

-404 ANQKEEFEQLMQ
+404 AQQKTEFERQLQ
-416 GQREELAARSEE
+416 EQREEFAARSEE
-428 TITLMKEIKNLADT
+428 TITLMKEIKNLAEV
-442 KSVMSQILD
+442 KSVMSQVLE
-451 ATKNQTIMLERLS
+451 ATKNQTAAIERLANS
-464 NGLRNHSNTPNA
+464 LKNQPNGSYTQTA
-476 VGEVESSKIEFPKS
+476 VEPTSFNPKIELPRS
-490 ITYMVGAIMVIAVM
+490 IVYMVAVITISAV
-504 AFGLYVYNS
+504 ASLGIYIYTT
-513 FVVKPK
+513 FVEKPK
-519 VEVVSMISQ
+519 VTTITNKPISKQASTVV
-528 NSQQF
+528 
-533 QSAKSQVTGTEHIN
+533 GTDS
-547 TSPVGSDTVQIQ
+547 TSL